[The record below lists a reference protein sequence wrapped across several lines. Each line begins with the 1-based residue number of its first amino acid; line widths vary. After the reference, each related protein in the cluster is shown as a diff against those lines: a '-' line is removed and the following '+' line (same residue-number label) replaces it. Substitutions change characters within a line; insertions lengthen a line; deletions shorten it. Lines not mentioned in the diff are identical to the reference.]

1 MNFIDKV
8 GAGVSASIDL
18 LVDKNRQIAQLN
30 RLSTIIRTETE
41 LINNAYIALGKQYRR
56 IIEGE
61 ETETGDLSQ
70 IVEAIKFSEQRLKK
84 AQARYDYIKVYGVP
98 NHAGESVEMGHI
110 ADTENDEEHTAD
122 TEAENTDDDAEE
134 ENADITIAY
143 ADDKADKADESKS
156 EEAAEKT
163 AEEKAVNDS
172 EEA

>member
-56 IIEGE
+56 VIEGE
-61 ETETGDLSQ
+61 EAEIGDLSQ

-110 ADTENDEEHTAD
+110 TDAENDEQHTAD

-143 ADDKADKADESKS
+143 ADESKS

-163 AEEKAVNDS
+163 SEEKAVNDS